1 MYLRTADYMAKKSCG
16 IYELKSESDRV
27 SYKIFADQ
35 EDLRDYL
42 KKIKVNAAKE
52 WLLYSERKNTRSISI
67 RRQED

>member
-1 MYLRTADYMAKKSCG
+1 MEFSVQIIGNRKFVFKNCGLHGQKSCG

-42 KKIKVNAAKE
+42 KKNKGKRCEGMAPIFRA
-52 WLLYSERKNTRSISI
+52 
-67 RRQED
+67 